1 MPRTSSPPRS
11 SVKSF
16 PVHKPS
22 KALPPLPPTP
32 YVPPQTSIQPQNS
45 VVQVPAS
52 QGLLDSVKQGFGWGV
67 GTSIARSFFEPT
79 KSSTPPLTQAQPPQ
93 ANKCQEL
100 ENSFNSCVKGAPYD
114 IQTCQPQLDSWNT
127 CLKNA

>member
-22 KALPPLPPTP
+22 KVLPLPPPTP
-32 YVPPQTSIQPQNS
+32 YVPPQNS

-114 IQTCQPQLDSWNT
+114 IQTCQPQLDSWNA